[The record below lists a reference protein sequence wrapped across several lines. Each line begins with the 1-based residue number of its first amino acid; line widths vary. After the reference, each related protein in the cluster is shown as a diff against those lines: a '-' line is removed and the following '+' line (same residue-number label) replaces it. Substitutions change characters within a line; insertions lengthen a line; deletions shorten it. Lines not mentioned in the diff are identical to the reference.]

1 VPALLLVLT
10 CFRDV
15 PNHLRYSV
23 AWPPATHMHGNVL
36 VVHILVQGHELVVAN
51 DHAVALIFIN
61 TLRNPIFEAGS
72 CTLVIRFLLA
82 PLVVLNF
89 EDGSDQRVEVYY
101 WKLLSPVQVEDE
113 GFERVALHF
122 LLVFSH

>member
-1 VPALLLVLT
+1 
-10 CFRDV
+10 
-15 PNHLRYSV
+15 
-23 AWPPATHMHGNVL
+23 MHGNVL